1 MNLVK
6 IIILVL
12 IVGFANFKIL
22 YADNHDTTTENPET
36 TSEAE
41 TTSELETEEDVPLND
56 PFAGNAASNSNE
68 ILTDNTANEPGS
80 GSILY
85 DYKLVGII
93 SGSLQSYISLVD
105 AGGDVLTLTVFDEL
119 SDGLRLVDM
128 NRKEAVFQKSD
139 GKYLIINFNNQIVE
153 KDDYAKL

>member
-22 YADNHDTTTENPET
+22 YADNHDTTTEN
-36 TSEAE
+36 AE
-41 TTSELETEEDVPLND
+41 TTSEIETEIETEEDVPLND
-56 PFAGNAASNSNE
+56 PFAGNAASNE

-105 AGGDVLTLTVFDEL
+105 AGGDVLTLTMFDEL

>member
-12 IVGFANFKIL
+12 IVGFANYKIL
-22 YADNHDTTTENPET
+22 YADNHDTTTEN
-36 TSEAE
+36 AE
-41 TTSELETEEDVPLND
+41 TTSETETETETEEDVPLND
-56 PFAGNAASNSNE
+56 PFAGNAASNQT
-68 ILTDNTANEPGS
+68 LVDNTENEPAS
-80 GSILY
+80 RSILY
-85 DYKLVGII
+85 DYKLVGVI
-93 SGSLQSYISLVD
+93 SGSLQSYIALVD
-105 AGGDVLTLTVFDEL
+105 AGGDVITLTMFDEL

-139 GKYLIINFNNQIVE
+139 GKYLIINFKNQIME

>member
-12 IVGFANFKIL
+12 MLSFGNFKTL
-22 YADNHDTTTENPET
+22 YADNHDTTTENTET
-36 TSEAE
+36 GTEN
-41 TTSELETEEDVPLND
+41 TETEEDVPLND
-56 PFAGNAASNSNE
+56 PFAGNAASNE

-105 AGGDVLTLTVFDEL
+105 AGGEVLTLTLFDEL

>member
-36 TSEAE
+36 TSEIE
-41 TTSELETEEDVPLND
+41 TEIETEEDVPLND
-56 PFAGNAASNSNE
+56 PFAGNAASNE

-105 AGGDVLTLTVFDEL
+105 AGGDVLTLTMFDEL

>member
-22 YADNHDTTTENPET
+22 YADNHDTTTEN
-36 TSEAE
+36 AE
-41 TTSELETEEDVPLND
+41 TTSEIETEIETEEDVPLND
-56 PFAGNAASNSNE
+56 PFAGNAASSE
-68 ILTDNTANEPGS
+68 ILTDDTANEPGS
-80 GSILY
+80 RSILY
-85 DYKLVGII
+85 DYKLVGVI

>member
-6 IIILVL
+6 IIILVI

-22 YADNHDTTTENPET
+22 YADNHDTTTEN
-36 TSEAE
+36 AE
-41 TTSELETEEDVPLND
+41 TTSEIETEEDVPLND
-56 PFAGNAASNSNE
+56 PFAGNAASNQT
-68 ILTDNTANEPGS
+68 LVDNTENEPAS
-80 GSILY
+80 RSILY
-85 DYKLVGII
+85 DYKLVGVI

-105 AGGDVLTLTVFDEL
+105 AGGDVITLTMFDEL

-139 GKYLIINFNNQIVE
+139 GKYLIINFKNQIVE

>member
-22 YADNHDTTTENPET
+22 YADNHDTTTEN
-36 TSEAE
+36 AE
-41 TTSELETEEDVPLND
+41 TTSEIETEIETEEDVPLND
-56 PFAGNAASNSNE
+56 PFAGNAASSE
-68 ILTDNTANEPGS
+68 ILTDDTANEPGS

-105 AGGDVLTLTVFDEL
+105 AGGDVLTLTMFDEL
-119 SDGLRLVDM
+119 GDGLRLVDM

>member
-12 IVGFANFKIL
+12 IVGFANYKIL
-22 YADNHDTTTENPET
+22 YADNHDTTTEN
-36 TSEAE
+36 AE
-41 TTSELETEEDVPLND
+41 TTSETETETETEEDVPLND
-56 PFAGNAASNSNE
+56 PFAGNAASSDTL
-68 ILTDNTANEPGS
+68 ILDAVDEPGS
-80 GSILY
+80 RSILY
-85 DYKLVGII
+85 DYKLVGVI

-105 AGGDVLTLTVFDEL
+105 AGGDVITLTMFDEL

-139 GKYLIINFNNQIVE
+139 GKYLIINFKNQIVE

>member
-12 IVGFANFKIL
+12 IVGFANYKIL
-22 YADNHDTTTENPET
+22 YADNHDTTTEN
-36 TSEAE
+36 AE
-41 TTSELETEEDVPLND
+41 TTSETETETETEEDVPLND
-56 PFAGNAASNSNE
+56 PFAGNAASNQT
-68 ILTDNTANEPGS
+68 LVDNTENEPAS
-80 GSILY
+80 RSILY
-85 DYKLVGII
+85 DYKLVGVI

-105 AGGDVLTLTVFDEL
+105 AGGDVITLTMFDEL

-139 GKYLIINFNNQIVE
+139 GKYLIINFKNQIME

>member
-41 TTSELETEEDVPLND
+41 TTSEVETEEDVPLND
-56 PFAGNAASNSNE
+56 PFAGNAASNE

-80 GSILY
+80 GSMLY

-105 AGGDVLTLTVFDEL
+105 AGGDVLTLTLFDEL

>member
-12 IVGFANFKIL
+12 VVGFANFKIL
-22 YADNHDTTTENPET
+22 YADNHDTTTEN
-36 TSEAE
+36 AE
-41 TTSELETEEDVPLND
+41 TTSEIETEIETEEDVPLND
-56 PFAGNAASNSNE
+56 PFAGNAASNE

-105 AGGDVLTLTVFDEL
+105 AGGDVLTLTMFDEL

-139 GKYLIINFNNQIVE
+139 GKYLIINFKNQITE

>member
-36 TSEAE
+36 TSEV
-41 TTSELETEEDVPLND
+41 ETEEDVPLND
-56 PFAGNAASNSNE
+56 PFAGNAASSE

-105 AGGDVLTLTVFDEL
+105 AGGDVLTLTLFDEL

>member
-22 YADNHDTTTENPET
+22 YADNHDTTTEN
-36 TSEAE
+36 AE
-41 TTSELETEEDVPLND
+41 TTSEIETEIETEEDVPLND
-56 PFAGNAASNSNE
+56 PFAGNAASSE
-68 ILTDNTANEPGS
+68 ILTDDTANEPGS

-105 AGGDVLTLTVFDEL
+105 AGGDVITLTMFDEL

>member
-22 YADNHDTTTENPET
+22 YADNHDTTTEN
-36 TSEAE
+36 AE
-41 TTSELETEEDVPLND
+41 TTSEIETEIETEEDVPLND
-56 PFAGNAASNSNE
+56 PFAGNAASSDTL
-68 ILTDNTANEPGS
+68 ILDAVDEPGS
-80 GSILY
+80 RSILY
-85 DYKLVGII
+85 DYKLVGVI

-105 AGGDVLTLTVFDEL
+105 AGGDVITLTIFDEL

-139 GKYLIINFNNQIVE
+139 GKYLIINFKNQITE

>member
-22 YADNHDTTTENPET
+22 YADNHDTTTDNPET
-36 TSEAE
+36 TSEV
-41 TTSELETEEDVPLND
+41 ETEDEVPLND
-56 PFAGNAASNSNE
+56 PFAGNAASSE
-68 ILTDNTANEPGS
+68 ILTDDTANEPGS

-105 AGGDVLTLTVFDEL
+105 AGGDVLTLTMFDEL

>member
-22 YADNHDTTTENPET
+22 YADNHDTTTEN
-36 TSEAE
+36 AE
-41 TTSELETEEDVPLND
+41 TTSETETETETEEDVPLND
-56 PFAGNAASNSNE
+56 PFAGNAASNQT
-68 ILTDNTANEPGS
+68 LVDNTENEPAS
-80 GSILY
+80 RSILY
-85 DYKLVGII
+85 DYKLVGVI

-105 AGGDVLTLTVFDEL
+105 AGGDVITLTMFDEL

-139 GKYLIINFNNQIVE
+139 GKYLIINFKNQIVE

>member
-22 YADNHDTTTENPET
+22 YADNHDTTTEN
-36 TSEAE
+36 AE
-41 TTSELETEEDVPLND
+41 TTSETETETETEEDVPLND
-56 PFAGNAASNSNE
+56 PFAGNAATSETS
-68 ILTDNTANEPGS
+68 IDVTANDPAS
-80 GSILY
+80 RSILY

-105 AGGDVLTLTVFDEL
+105 AGGDVITLTMFDEL

-139 GKYLIINFNNQIVE
+139 GKYLIINFKNQIVE

>member
-22 YADNHDTTTENPET
+22 YADNHDTTTEN
-36 TSEAE
+36 AE
-41 TTSELETEEDVPLND
+41 TTSEIETEEDVPLND
-56 PFAGNAASNSNE
+56 PFAGNAASSE
-68 ILTDNTANEPGS
+68 TLIVDTTDES
-80 GSILY
+80 ESRSILY
-85 DYKLVGII
+85 DYKLVGVI

-105 AGGDVLTLTVFDEL
+105 AGGDVLTLTLFDEL

>member
-22 YADNHDTTTENPET
+22 YADNHDTTTEN
-36 TSEAE
+36 AE
-41 TTSELETEEDVPLND
+41 TTSEIETETTSEIETEEDVPLND
-56 PFAGNAASNSNE
+56 PFAGNAASSE
-68 ILTDNTANEPGS
+68 TLIVDTTDES
-80 GSILY
+80 ESRSILY
-85 DYKLVGII
+85 DYKLVGVI

-105 AGGDVLTLTVFDEL
+105 AGGDVITLTIFDEL

-139 GKYLIINFNNQIVE
+139 GKYLIINFKNQITE

>member
-22 YADNHDTTTENPET
+22 YADNHDTTTEN
-36 TSEAE
+36 AE
-41 TTSELETEEDVPLND
+41 TTSETETETETEEDVPLND
-56 PFAGNAASNSNE
+56 PFAGNAASSE
-68 ILTDNTANEPGS
+68 ILTDDTANEPGS

-105 AGGDVLTLTVFDEL
+105 AGGEVLTLTLFDEL

>member
-22 YADNHDTTTENPET
+22 YADNHDTTTEN
-36 TSEAE
+36 AE
-41 TTSELETEEDVPLND
+41 TTSEIETEIETEEDVPLND
-56 PFAGNAASNSNE
+56 PFAGNAASSE
-68 ILTDNTANEPGS
+68 ILTDDTANEPGS

-105 AGGDVLTLTVFDEL
+105 AGGDVLTLTMFDEL

-128 NRKEAVFQKSD
+128 NREEAVFQKSD

>member
-22 YADNHDTTTENPET
+22 YADNHDTTTEN
-36 TSEAE
+36 AE
-41 TTSELETEEDVPLND
+41 TTSETETETETEEDVPLND
-56 PFAGNAASNSNE
+56 PFAGNAASNQT
-68 ILTDNTANEPGS
+68 LVDNTENEPAS
-80 GSILY
+80 RSILY
-85 DYKLVGII
+85 DYKLVGVI

-105 AGGDVLTLTVFDEL
+105 AGGDVLTLTLFDEL

>member
-22 YADNHDTTTENPET
+22 YADNHDTTTEN
-36 TSEAE
+36 AE
-41 TTSELETEEDVPLND
+41 TTSEIETEEDVPLND
-56 PFAGNAASNSNE
+56 PFAGNAASSDTL
-68 ILTDNTANEPGS
+68 ILDAVDEPGS
-80 GSILY
+80 RSILY
-85 DYKLVGII
+85 DYKLVGVI

-105 AGGDVLTLTVFDEL
+105 AGGDVITLTIFDEL

-139 GKYLIINFNNQIVE
+139 GKYLIINFKNQIVE

>member
-22 YADNHDTTTENPET
+22 YADNHDTTTEN
-36 TSEAE
+36 AE
-41 TTSELETEEDVPLND
+41 TTSEIETEIETEEDVPLND
-56 PFAGNAASNSNE
+56 PFAGNAASSE
-68 ILTDNTANEPGS
+68 ILTDDTANEPGS

-105 AGGDVLTLTVFDEL
+105 AGGDVLTLTLFDEL

-139 GKYLIINFNNQIVE
+139 GKYLIINFKNQIVE

>member
-22 YADNHDTTTENPET
+22 YADNHDTTTEN
-36 TSEAE
+36 AE
-41 TTSELETEEDVPLND
+41 TTSEIETEIETEEDVPLND
-56 PFAGNAASNSNE
+56 PFAGNAASSDTL
-68 ILTDNTANEPGS
+68 ILDTADEPGS
-80 GSILY
+80 RSILY
-85 DYKLVGII
+85 DYKLVGVI

-105 AGGDVLTLTVFDEL
+105 AGGDVLTLTMFDEL

-139 GKYLIINFNNQIVE
+139 GKYLIINFKNQIVE

>member
-41 TTSELETEEDVPLND
+41 TTSEVETEEDVPLND
-56 PFAGNAASNSNE
+56 PFAGNAASSE
-68 ILTDNTANEPGS
+68 ILTDDTANEPGS

-105 AGGDVLTLTVFDEL
+105 AGGDVLTLTLFDEL

>member
-12 IVGFANFKIL
+12 FVGFANFKIL

-41 TTSELETEEDVPLND
+41 TTSEVETEEDVPLND
-56 PFAGNAASNSNE
+56 PFAGNAASSE
-68 ILTDNTANEPGS
+68 ILTDDTANEPGS

-105 AGGDVLTLTVFDEL
+105 AGGDVLTLTMFDEL

>member
-1 MNLVK
+1 MIL
-6 IIILVL
+6 IRAIYFLLVL
-12 IVGFANFKIL
+12 FFAAFSMS
-22 YADNHDTTTENPET
+22 YTFADTHDTNASAEV
-36 TSEAE
+36 SE
-41 TTSELETEEDVPLND
+41 EEALPLND
-56 PFAGNAASNSNE
+56 PFAGNAASSE
-68 ILTDNTANEPGS
+68 ILTDDTANEPGS

-105 AGGDVLTLTVFDEL
+105 AGGDVLTLTMFDEL

-139 GKYLIINFNNQIVE
+139 GKYLIINSVSYTHLTLPTKRIV
-153 KDDYAKL
+153 

>member
-12 IVGFANFKIL
+12 IVGFANLKIL
-22 YADNHDTTTENPET
+22 YADNHDTTTEN
-36 TSEAE
+36 AE
-41 TTSELETEEDVPLND
+41 TTSEIETEIETEEDVPLND
-56 PFAGNAASNSNE
+56 PFAGNAASSE
-68 ILTDNTANEPGS
+68 ILTDDTANEPGS

-105 AGGDVLTLTVFDEL
+105 AGGDVITLTMFDEL

-139 GKYLIINFNNQIVE
+139 GKYLIINFKNQITE